1 MLKNLTFS
9 AGNLHC
15 MSAPPSIHLR
25 DEALRKRRK
34 KNLCLK
40 AATAAGCLLKSKGS
54 LHNRPA
60 QRHIIMK

>member
-1 MLKNLTFS
+1 MILLLYLIILKNLTFS

-40 AATAAGCLLKSKGS
+40 AAMAA
-54 LHNRPA
+54 A
-60 QRHIIMK
+60 